1 MLLLQGNDDLTMVE
15 LLMSTDSNSEVAE
28 YAQMVWAGKPGVSS
42 FVSEFLKRK
51 VQELNRKSGGKKKKG
66 GAAPAAS
73 LPTQQP
79 SGGISAAAMGL
90 VSAAEDDAWNKIP
103 KKAGAA
109 GKKKKGAKLDGAMLG
124 FTSKLDIAL
133 LQSDE

>member
-1 MLLLQGNDDLTMVE
+1 MLL
-15 LLMSTDSNSEVAE
+15 SA
-28 YAQMVWAGKPGVSS
+28 GVSS

-79 SGGISAAAMGL
+79 TGINAAAVGL
-90 VSAAEDDAWNKIP
+90 VNAGGDDAWNKIP

-109 GKKKKGAKLDGAMLG
+109 AGKKKKGAKVDGALLG